1 MVMFEIPEELI
12 GRHRKFKKEALSILG
27 QTTQKI
33 ISENREEWGQ
43 VTLNII
49 LNEGQRILNRKRDP
63 KEELLAK
70 ILEGFFEIES
80 SYNSLKE
87 TPYFLRQLPGKLPS
101 KSKYL
106 ELVITGY
113 LNETYILTKRIEAY
127 TTKISR
133 LYKFNKDTTNKLK
146 KLAILNEKLS
156 EYFNVINAIR
166 SRHVHQNRYKDD
178 DLDRLV
184 FLELFINDTA
194 SFSKLI
200 TPIYKKSLAENKKKW
215 LKYFQIQNETFE
227 KIFDIYFAVLY
238 DVIFDDKKEIRVL
251 KSKIP

>member
-1 MVMFEIPEELI
+1 MFEIPEKLV
-12 GRHRKFKKEALSILG
+12 GSHSKFKKEALSILG

-43 VTLNII
+43 ITLNII
-49 LNEGQRILNRKRDP
+49 LNEGQRTLNRKRDP
-63 KEELLAK
+63 KEEPLAK

-133 LYKFNKDTTNKLK
+133 DYKTDKDITDKIK
-146 KLAILNEKLS
+146 KLVLLGKKLS
-156 EYFNVINAIR
+156 EYFNIINAPR
-166 SRHVHQNRYKDD
+166 SHHVHQNRYKDD

-184 FLELFINDTA
+184 FLELFINDI
-194 SFSKLI
+194 SPFSKKI
-200 TPIYKKSLAENKKKW
+200 IPIYKKSLAENKKKW

-227 KIFDIYFAVLY
+227 KIFDMYFAVLY
-238 DVIFDDKKEIRVL
+238 DVIFDDKKEIRL
-251 KSKIP
+251 PKRKTP